1 MNHYIEVVEPLAAAD
16 ASLFPVSRRRIY
28 TIFAVINF
36 FAAIP
41 RYFLG
46 PDRGILFHG
55 SLYLATVCWAIITW
69 EFILWIGGLLEK
81 RLPIASNFLA
91 RSVIQIVLTYP
102 VVTLLG
108 DGMFGAASAIFNIPL
123 NPSLVTIGYL
133 LYFLMTLV
141 LNLVYFGIAYFFNW
155 KKDLINLGGIQ
166 REQAIIKY
174 NSLRN
179 QLNPHFLFN
188 TLTSLNSL
196 IFENQQLA
204 SDFLQQLSKVY
215 RYVLQNKEK
224 ETVSLSTEIEFISHY
239 ISLFKIRYGTAIDF
253 HIELTE
259 AAKEKQIVPVTL
271 QILIENAVKHNIV
284 SVAFPLKI
292 TVAST
297 GGYLTVENNI
307 NKKALVESSNKQGL
321 SNLVTF
327 YRYLSK
333 KQVMIVENEN
343 TFQVNIPLI

>member
-1 MNHYIEVVEPLAAAD
+1 
-16 ASLFPVSRRRIY
+16 
-28 TIFAVINF
+28 
-36 FAAIP
+36 
-41 RYFLG
+41 
-46 PDRGILFHG
+46 
-55 SLYLATVCWAIITW
+55 
-69 EFILWIGGLLEK
+69 
-81 RLPIASNFLA
+81 
-91 RSVIQIVLTYP
+91 
-102 VVTLLG
+102 
-108 DGMFGAASAIFNIPL
+108 
-123 NPSLVTIGYL
+123 
-133 LYFLMTLV
+133 MTLV
-141 LNLVYFGIAYFFNW
+141 LNLVYFGIAYFFSW

-166 REQAIIKY
+166 REKAIIKY

-188 TLTSLNSL
+188 ALTSLNSL

-204 SDFLQQLSKVY
+204 SEFLQQLSKVY

-224 ETVSLSTEIEFISHY
+224 ETVSLLTEIEFISHY

-253 HIELTE
+253 HIEIAE

-292 TVAST
+292 TVATT
-297 GGYLTVENNI
+297 GDYLTVKNNI
-307 NKKALVESSNKQGL
+307 NKKARVESSNKQGL

-333 KQVMIVENEN
+333 QQVMIVENEN
-343 TFQVNIPLI
+343 IFQVNIPLI